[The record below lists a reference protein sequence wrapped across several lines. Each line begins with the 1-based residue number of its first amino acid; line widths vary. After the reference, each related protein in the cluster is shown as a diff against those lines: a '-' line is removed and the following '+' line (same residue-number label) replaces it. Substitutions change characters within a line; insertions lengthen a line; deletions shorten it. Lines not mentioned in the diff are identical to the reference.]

1 VSRVL
6 KELKVSREL
15 VFKVLLVTSRDL
27 KEHKDCLFRVLR
39 V

>member
-1 VSRVL
+1 VSRDL
-6 KELKVSREL
+6 KAPKVSKEL

-27 KEHKDCLFRVLR
+27 REHKDCLFRVLR

>member
-1 VSRVL
+1 VSRDL

-15 VFKVLLVTSRDL
+15 VFKVLLAMFKDL
-27 KEHKDCLFRVLR
+27 RALR